1 MIYNERHY
9 KKFQDIL
16 SNIGGLGSFILL
28 VGFFINSLISY
39 YVILL
44 DTEDLVFNIEKLNF
58 EQDKSMR
65 KPITIIK
72 ENKTIFNVKNINNT
86 LQNSNFPLFMNDY
99 KNENEKGVEPFK
111 LFITNKNIANKKN
124 KFPKKNSCSQYRNPP
139 IFQENTK
146 IKQIEKSNSDNLIK
160 RISLEKSFFEIKD
173 KNNEII
179 QKPITKQNFT
189 WFSYIKYIILF
200 KRKNSKIKFY
210 ENFRA
215 RILSEENFW
224 QNNLEIYKL
233 LEFCNI
239 ENNNLSETN
248 EIKKK

>member
-9 KKFQDIL
+9 KKFQDLL

-65 KPITIIK
+65 NPITIIK

-99 KNENEKGVEPFK
+99 NKNENEKNMEPFK

-124 KFPKKNSCSQYRNPP
+124 KHLKKNSCSQYINPP

-146 IKQIEKSNSDNLIK
+146 IKQIENQIV
-160 RISLEKSFFEIKD
+160 
-173 KNNEII
+173 II
-179 QKPITKQNFT
+179 
-189 WFSYIKYIILF
+189 
-200 KRKNSKIKFY
+200 
-210 ENFRA
+210 
-215 RILSEENFW
+215 
-224 QNNLEIYKL
+224 
-233 LEFCNI
+233 
-239 ENNNLSETN
+239 
-248 EIKKK
+248 